1 MPDINESIFKAK
13 FEQLMLHFKRFY
25 LTEIC
30 PKSAA
35 VSSISEDEKGM
46 MNLLKEVNH
55 LCSTKKGMS
64 SFIELF
70 ECAQVILFFSLLR

>member
-25 LTEIC
+25 LMEIC

-35 VSSISEDEKGM
+35 VPSSREDEKGM
-46 MNLLKEVNH
+46 MNLLKEMNR
-55 LCSTKKGMS
+55 LCSTKKGIS
-64 SFIELF
+64 SSIELF
-70 ECAQVILFFSLLR
+70 EYAQVILYFQLLR